1 MESVLAVEHHM
12 GGQAYMLRVK
22 GKVEYRSKRV
32 YVLQAVDYGWHSE
45 GD

>member
-1 MESVLAVEHHM
+1 MKPVLAVEHHM
-12 GGQAYMLRVK
+12 GGQAYMLLVK

-32 YVLQAVDYGWHSE
+32 YVPEAVDYGSHSE

>member
-1 MESVLAVEHHM
+1 MKPVLDVEHHM

-32 YVLQAVDYGWHSE
+32 YVLEAVDYGWHSE